1 MIRPIPKR
9 WRRGAAEILLV
20 LVVAAA
26 AAAALLYHSQS
37 LERAAAQDQREADG
51 RIFAGWVMG
60 AHRAT
65 MELDYSASMPTG
77 QVLNQAGLRAAGM
90 VPPGL
95 PEGTRHGTVFL
106 GVIDDDPA
114 ATPDVPMA
122 FAVLQVDGAEKSLA
136 VASGALLEGLAFVER
151 VGDGGPMTDRHRNRI
166 ETVLGTALDDEDLL
180 VTADI
185 GIRVDPAQAYRRA
198 QPGKPWLSAMETD
211 LDMSDTLGTRRA
223 LVGVGAL
230 EATSADILGDV
241 EGASATAAGAVS
253 AATAEAGSMTLTSVA
268 ADSVRVIDDLLIRG
282 DVFLSGQA
290 TARDDATSQGRV
302 QAGTGTVVGSVN
314 AGSLAATTT
323 LSTPGLLDVTGRV
336 TASSGEGSPIVTVTT
351 VTLGGLYG
359 PTLTATTVNVSGS
372 CQGCG
377 VHVP

>member
-9 WRRGAAEILLV
+9 WRRGGAEILLV

-26 AAAALLYHSQS
+26 AAAALLNHYQG
-37 LERAAAQDQREADG
+37 LERAAVQDQREADG
-51 RIFAGWVMG
+51 RIFAGWLKG

-65 MELDYSASMPTG
+65 MELDYSASMPGG
-77 QVLNQAGLRAAGM
+77 QALTQAGLRAAGM

-122 FAVLQVDGAEKSLA
+122 FAVLRVDGGEK
-136 VASGALLEGLAFVER
+136 VAPVARGALLEGLAFVER
-151 VGDGGPMTDRHRNRI
+151 VGAGGPMTDRHRTRI
-166 ETVLGTALDDEDLL
+166 ETLLGSALDDEDLL
-180 VTADI
+180 VTADL

-211 LDMSDTLGTRRA
+211 LDMSDSLGTRRA
-223 LVGVGAL
+223 WRGWGRSRRPSV
-230 EATSADILGDV
+230 DILGDV
-241 EGASATAAGAVS
+241 QGDSASRRQAPFS
-253 AATAEAGSMTLTSVA
+253 RPPPRQGSMTLTSVA
-268 ADSVRVIDDLLIRG
+268 ADSVRVIDGLLIHG

-290 TARDDATSQGRV
+290 TGRSDATSQGRV
-302 QAGTGTVVGSVN
+302 QAGTGTVVGAVN

-323 LSTPGLLDVTGRV
+323 LSTPGLLDRD
-336 TASSGEGSPIVTVTT
+336 GEGDGEQRRRIAHRDDDHGDYRRPLRTQSD
-351 VTLGGLYG
+351 GDDSQCFG
-359 PTLTATTVNVSGS
+359 
-372 CQGCG
+372 
-377 VHVP
+377 

>member
-1 MIRPIPKR
+1 
-9 WRRGAAEILLV
+9 
-20 LVVAAA
+20 
-26 AAAALLYHSQS
+26 
-37 LERAAAQDQREADG
+37 
-51 RIFAGWVMG
+51 
-60 AHRAT
+60 
-65 MELDYSASMPTG
+65 
-77 QVLNQAGLRAAGM
+77 
-90 VPPGL
+90 
-95 PEGTRHGTVFL
+95 
-106 GVIDDDPA
+106 
-114 ATPDVPMA
+114 
-122 FAVLQVDGAEKSLA
+122 
-136 VASGALLEGLAFVER
+136 
-151 VGDGGPMTDRHRNRI
+151 
-166 ETVLGTALDDEDLL
+166 
-180 VTADI
+180 
-185 GIRVDPAQAYRRA
+185 
-198 QPGKPWLSAMETD
+198 
-211 LDMSDTLGTRRA
+211 
-223 LVGVGAL
+223 
-230 EATSADILGDV
+230 
-241 EGASATAAGAVS
+241 
-253 AATAEAGSMTLTSVA
+253 MTLTSVA